1 MPKALVTLDGQPLV
15 ARGAQLLAAGG
26 CAPVL
31 VTVGAAADQVVA
43 ALTAAAGPG
52 ADPPP
57 EAATGPGRPRI
68 VRVDGWAEG
77 MGASLRAGLA
87 ALGERGSGPPAGG
100 PAQGSGDGGQA
111 AGVVTGP
118 RGIDAVVVAL
128 VDQPFV
134 SAALVRR
141 LVTAAGGPR
150 QPAAVVAGYGGQP
163 RNPVLLRREIWP
175 GVARLAQ
182 GDVGARAW
190 LRAHPDRVLVVDCA
204 DLGSPDDLDTPAD
217 LARLGAAAPGG
228 PDSGA
233 ARPEA
238 DD

>member
-15 ARGAQLLAAGG
+15 ARGAQVLAAGG

-43 ALTAAAGPG
+43 ALTAAAGPLAG
-52 ADPPP
+52 TPP
-57 EAATGPGRPRI
+57 ETATGPGRPRI

-87 ALGERGSGPPAGG
+87 ALGGGSCVPPAGG
-100 PAQGSGDGGQA
+100 PAQGARGQA
-111 AGVVTGP
+111 DVLTGP
-118 RGIDAVVVAL
+118 RRIDAVVVAL

-134 SAALVRR
+134 SPALVRR
-141 LVTAAGGPR
+141 LITAAGGPR

-163 RNPVLLRREIWP
+163 RNPVLLRRETWP

-190 LRAHPDRVLVVDCA
+190 LRAHPDRVLVVDCD

-217 LARLGAAAPGG
+217 LGRFGAAAPDDAD
-228 PDSGA
+228 PGA
-233 ARPEA
+233 ARPGARE
-238 DD
+238 